1 MTLLGRVK
9 SIYASDSQEVWV
21 LDRVVMEE
29 VVGGLRE
36 QDGADLDPVFGG
48 QDTYESPALLGFS
61 SRRAWKGHCLA

>member
-1 MTLLGRVK
+1 
-9 SIYASDSQEVWV
+9 
-21 LDRVVMEE
+21 MEE